1 MRHVIASIP
10 GPAWAAILALVGVV
24 GCVGALRMEF
34 GGRRGGGID
43 WPAGDDLDER
53 PPIVVNPGR
62 DPL

>member
-10 GPAWAAILALVGVV
+10 GPAWAAILAVIGVV
-24 GCVGALRMEF
+24 GMTASLGMEF
-34 GGRRGGGID
+34 SGRRRKAID
-43 WPAGDDLDER
+43 WPAGDELDER